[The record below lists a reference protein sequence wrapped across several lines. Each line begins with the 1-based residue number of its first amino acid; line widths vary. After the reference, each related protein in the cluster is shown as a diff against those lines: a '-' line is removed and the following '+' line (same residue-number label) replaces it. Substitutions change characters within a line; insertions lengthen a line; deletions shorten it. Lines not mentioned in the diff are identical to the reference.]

1 MTYENTI
8 QKNLNKRAFSYSR
21 ISWASHQTEQS
32 ITEQK
37 YQIRR
42 YANERGIIIEKE
54 FSEICSAFQT
64 WGKKKLSLR
73 TVFYEMLWEL
83 NDSIDYLLI
92 FRYDRAIRLDKEF
105 VLLQDACVKYG
116 IEICSITESFWQEQW
131 PITNFLV
138 RNSINLSQLY
148 SEELSFKCKLG
159 MRRAMLDGK
168 IPWSGLPIGYIKVS
182 KSSATHDILIAPIIK
197 EIFEMY
203 ATRKHSFD
211 SIATFFA
218 QKWFRNIRWKSLTK
232 KDIERLLANEMY
244 MGYKTIS
251 WNLKKYEISYYEW
264 AKKSGIFKE
273 RYKMSI
279 EPIISE
285 DLFELVQR
293 IRLSKSCNKN
303 GKEQTPEKKCN
314 IGSFIFSQS
323 IHCKC
328 WRRYVG
334 YYNKK
339 KDITYYGCSRTISK
353 SKPEKCH
360 EPSIQEHEIFTEIY
374 PDLKQLFL
382 NPSELRKF
390 KEWLEK
396 HSLSYDTDRENKLK
410 TNSIALDDILEKQT
424 NLTEK
429 LIDGVISDENYTLL
443 NNKYRDQKIILEIER
458 EKLQRIESPEAVNR
472 KIFTYFLWTNWLIRE
487 ITRHFTV
494 WVEQN
499 FRSKL
504 KMLGSNHIFSNKK
517 PLTLAINGPLNLLQN
532 EISDKWWAGRGSN
545 PRPWP

>member
-1 MTYENTI
+1 MNSETSI
-8 QKNLNKRAFSYSR
+8 QRTSGRKAFSYAR
-21 ISWASHQTEQS
+21 ISWAHHQTEQS
-32 ITEQK
+32 IKEQQC
-37 YQIRR
+37 QIRR
-42 YANERGIIIEKE
+42 YANERWIIIEKE

-64 WGKKKLSLR
+64 WGKKKLSMR
-73 TVFYEMLWEL
+73 TIFYEMLGEL

-105 VLLQDACVKYG
+105 VLLQDACAKYG
-116 IEICSITESFWQEQW
+116 IEICSITESFGQEQW

-168 IPWSGLPIGYIKVS
+168 IPGSGLPIGYIKVS
-182 KSSATHDILIAPIIK
+182 KSTAIHDPDTAPIIK

-211 SIATFFA
+211 AIAKFFA
-218 QKWFRNIRWKSLTK
+218 QKWFRNIRGKILTK

-244 MGYKTIS
+244 MWYKTIS

-273 RYKMSI
+273 RYKMNI

-285 DLFELVQR
+285 ELFELVQR
-293 IRLSKSCNKN
+293 ICFSKSCNRN
-303 GKEQTPEKKCN
+303 WNEMLVEKKCN

-334 YYNKK
+334 YHNKK
-339 KDITYYGCSRTISK
+339 KDIMYYGCSRTISK

-360 EPSIQEHEIFTEIY
+360 EPAVQEYEIFTEIY
-374 PDLKQLFL
+374 PDLKKLFL
-382 NPSELRKF
+382 KPSELRKL

-396 HSLSYDTDRENKLK
+396 HSLSYDTNREEKLK
-410 TNSIALDDILEKQT
+410 TNLIALDEVIQKQT
-424 NLTEK
+424 SLTEK
-429 LIDGVISDENYTLL
+429 LIEWVVSEENYALL
-443 NNKYRDQKIILEIER
+443 NNKYRDQKIILDIEN
-458 EKLQRIESPEAVNR
+458 EKLQRIESPETVNH
-472 KIFTYFLWTNWLIRE
+472 KIFTYFLWTNWLIQE
-487 ITRHFTV
+487 ITQYFKV
-494 WVEQN
+494 WVGQD
-499 FRSKL
+499 FRTKL

-517 PLTLAINGPLNLLQN
+517 PLTLEISGPLRIVNSNDFSFWWILLHQPV
-532 EISDKWWAGRGSN
+532 KKY
-545 PRPWP
+545 